1 MVITFYRDYYFI
13 EIDFRL
19 LHYLFIKTKRSKN
32 SSFRTAL
39 CSENI
44 FNPTFKKKK
53 SPFVL
58 SNVTLPSSGYNWE
71 PSPGDFKNHSQK
83 FSAVKF

>member
-1 MVITFYRDYYFI
+1 M
-13 EIDFRL
+13 
-19 LHYLFIKTKRSKN
+19 
-32 SSFRTAL
+32 AL

-53 SPFVL
+53 SSFVL
-58 SNVTLPSSGYNWE
+58 SNVALPSSGYNWE
-71 PSPGDFKNHSQK
+71 PSPDDFKNHSQK